1 MHFAYFGF
9 FCSVNHLSAPFGKES
24 IYSLSNTCLLTSSK
38 GLSHSCFVTCKNKAT
53 SASFLRQKIHSPS
66 RFPSLFLSSPGLEWA
81 RCYRYF
87 RPDCSPN
94 RVSLLLGQ
102 VLLVSA
108 EAPALSDQGPL
119 TVKCSEPSVW
129 GFFPQFYIVFKF
141 RNGVLL
147 LPLDHQ
153 RVKESQ
159 QHINNVL
166 LWFL

>member
-24 IYSLSNTCLLTSSK
+24 IYSLSNTCLLARVQK
-38 GLSHSCFVTCKNKAT
+38 VFLILVTCKNKAT

-94 RVSLLLGQ
+94 RVPLLLDQ

-129 GFFPQFYIVFKF
+129 GFFLSFTSFLNSLTAFFCFHLII
-141 RNGVLL
+141 NG
-147 LPLDHQ
+147 
-153 RVKESQ
+153 
-159 QHINNVL
+159 
-166 LWFL
+166 